1 MAKGTT
7 NTDSKLPEFPGLK
20 LHEKRA
26 VMLRAEGKTYDQ
38 VTNHIN
44 TEYALDYSVKTIQE
58 WFQAGG
64 RLEQAYLEFVGAM
77 ASSSLKEAR
86 LLIMRS
92 MKSAAATL
100 ISGMNNPDPRI
111 AQEAAKSL
119 LNKYIPDKQIALS
132 GAAIEDELPPELD
145 LAAEEILAGGGD
157 GSEQVDNPPESS
169 SDTPNP
175 GT

>member
-64 RLEQAYLEFVGAM
+64 RLEQA
-77 ASSSLKEAR
+77 SSLKEAR

>member
-1 MAKGTT
+1 MAKKDAT
-7 NTDSKLPEFPGLK
+7 NTSSVPEFPGLK

-26 VMLRAEGKTYDQ
+26 VLLRAEGKTYDQ
-38 VTNHIN
+38 VVNHIN
-44 TEYALDYSVKTIQE
+44 TEYALDYSVKTVQE

-77 ASSSLKEAR
+77 ATSSLREAK

-100 ISGMNNPDPRI
+100 IAGMNNPDPRI

-119 LNKYIPDKQIALS
+119 LNKYIPDKQIALT
-132 GAAIEDELPPELD
+132 GEAAEDELPPELD